1 MKNQEEM
8 RSIVTSVRLSEKQRE
23 EIQRKADM
31 HNMTMGSFMVY
42 SAMNANSGFDPVVAV
57 RMQKILNIA
66 RELARKH
73 QPELLDEIQKEEA
86 AIWFMSN

>member
-57 RMQKILNIA
+57 RMQNILNIA

>member
-1 MKNQEEM
+1 MNSLEEL

-31 HNMTMGSFMVY
+31 HHMTMGSFMVY

-57 RMQKILNIA
+57 RMQNILNIA

>member
-1 MKNQEEM
+1 MKNHEEM

-31 HNMTMGSFMVY
+31 HHMTMGSFMVY

-57 RMQKILNIA
+57 RMQNILNIA

>member
-1 MKNQEEM
+1 MKSQEEM
-8 RSIVTSVRLSEKQRE
+8 RSIVTSVRLSEKQCE

-31 HNMTMGSFMVY
+31 HHMTRGSFMVY

-57 RMQKILNIA
+57 HMQNILNIA

>member
-57 RMQKILNIA
+57 HTQNILNIA

-73 QPELLDEIQKEEA
+73 QPELLDEILKEEA

>member
-1 MKNQEEM
+1 MRSQEEM

-31 HNMTMGSFMVY
+31 YHMTMGSFMVF
-42 SAMNANSGFDPVVAV
+42 SAINANSGFDPVIAV
-57 RMQKILNIA
+57 HTQNILNIA

-86 AIWFMSN
+86 AIWFMSK

>member
-8 RSIVTSVRLSEKQRE
+8 RSIVTSVRLSEKQCE

-31 HNMTMGSFMVY
+31 HNMTRGSFMVY

-57 RMQKILNIA
+57 RMQNILNIA